1 MQTETQQNSV
11 PPAHNIRKKD
21 KLWGTSQFRLH
32 EFVFKSKEERRKII
46 SDCMKNGE
54 YRCFFCGRVFFR
66 GTLGPD
72 TNIQIKCHDSK
83 CRHMNVISTI

>member
-1 MQTETQQNSV
+1 MRIEQE
-11 PPAHNIRKKD
+11 PATWLNKNN

-32 EFVFKSKEERRKII
+32 EFVFKPIEERRKII

-66 GTLGPD
+66 GTLGLN
-72 TNIQIKCHDSK
+72 TNIQIKCHDSQ
-83 CRHMNVISTI
+83 CRHMNVISTV